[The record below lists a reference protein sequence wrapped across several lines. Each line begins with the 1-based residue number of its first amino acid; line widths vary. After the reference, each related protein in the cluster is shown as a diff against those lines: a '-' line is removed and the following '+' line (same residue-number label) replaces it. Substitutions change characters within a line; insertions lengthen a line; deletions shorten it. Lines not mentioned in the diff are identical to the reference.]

1 MKLSSLRYLVAFADE
16 GSISKAAERCGVSQ
30 PTLSVALQNLET
42 DLGATLL
49 ERGKGQVALSIL
61 GHEVVQQ
68 ARRTLEE
75 AQRVELIA
83 QNGKDPFNGVFRL
96 GVIHTIAPYLLPG
109 LISCMHSRTPD
120 MKLYIEESM
129 TSLLTEYLK
138 QGSIDVA
145 IIAMPFDVPGIDTIP
160 LYDEAF
166 RVVVPKGHAWAR
178 RKRIAASEI
187 KGDDVLV
194 LKAGNCFR
202 DQVMEACPEISH
214 SDESRHQGHS
224 VGTIRC
230 MVASGYGIS
239 VLPAGAMCG
248 PYKSDLVRS
257 IPFDA
262 PEPVRRVAI
271 AWRRGFVRNE
281 VIQALVAAVNAIKN
295 DSFSF
300 VQPKARC
307 SLSSSAL
314 CGRSANPCTT
324 HSGSRPADCPN
335 LGG

>member
-16 GSISKAAERCGVSQ
+16 GSISRAAERCGVSQ
-30 PTLSVALQNLET
+30 PTLSVALQNLEA

-49 ERGKGQVALSIL
+49 ERGKGPLGLSPL

-75 AQRVELIA
+75 AQRVEMIA
-83 QNGKDPFNGVFRL
+83 QASKDPFSGVFRL
-96 GVIHTIAPYLLPG
+96 GVIHTIAPYLLPD
-109 LISCMHSRTPD
+109 LIASLRKRTPD

-129 TSLLTEYLK
+129 TSLLSEYLK
-138 QGSIDVA
+138 QGSIDAA
-145 IIAMPFDVPGIDTIP
+145 IIALPFAVPGIETLA

-202 DQVMEACPEISH
+202 EQVMEACPDISH

-224 VGTIRC
+224 IGTIRC

-239 VLPAGAMCG
+239 VLPAGSLCG
-248 PYKSDLVRS
+248 PYKSALVHS
-257 IPFDA
+257 IPFEA
-262 PEPVRRVAI
+262 PEPVRRVAL
-271 AWRRGFVRNE
+271 AWRRGHVRPE
-281 VIQALVAAVNAIKN
+281 VIGALFEAITAIKN
-295 DSFSF
+295 DSFAF
-300 VQPKARC
+300 VPLWAKCSTDAAARC
-307 SLSSSAL
+307 
-314 CGRSANPCTT
+314 GRTTQPC
-324 HSGSRPADCPN
+324 GSRQDAVNACCPS
-335 LGG
+335 LA

>member
-16 GSISKAAERCGVSQ
+16 GSISRAAERCGVSQ

-49 ERGKGQVALSIL
+49 ERGKGQVTLSVL
-61 GHEVVQQ
+61 GREVVQQ

-75 AQRVELIA
+75 AQRVEMIA
-83 QNGKDPFNGVFRL
+83 HAGKDPFNGVFRL
-96 GVIHTIAPYLLPG
+96 GVIHTIAPYLLPD
-109 LISCMHSRTPD
+109 LITSMHKRTPE

-145 IIAMPFDVPGIDTIP
+145 IIALPFAVPGIDTMA

-166 RVVVPKGHAWAR
+166 RVVVPKGHAWAK
-178 RKRIAASEI
+178 RKRIAAAEI

-202 DQVMEACPEISH
+202 EQVLEACPDISH

-224 VGTIRC
+224 IGTIRC

-239 VLPAGAMCG
+239 VLPAGALCG
-248 PYKSDLVRS
+248 PYQSKLVHA
-257 IPFDA
+257 IPFEA

-271 AWRRGFVRNE
+271 AWRRGFVRAE
-281 VIQALVAAVNAIKN
+281 VIQALYEAITSIKN
-295 DSFSF
+295 DSFAF
-300 VQPKARC
+300 VPAWAKCSADAVAR
-307 SLSSSAL
+307 
-314 CGRSANPCTT
+314 CGRSAAPCN
-324 HSGSRPADCPN
+324 SRTDAVAACCPS
-335 LGG
+335 LA